1 VVPPIVAAAPN
12 AVILVATDPPDPL
25 TDVVQNLAPGV
36 KVFGTGTW
44 LDSLRFRVHLAE
56 ELGVSPRSI
65 QADVLG
71 EHGKSEVLHW
81 SGATVG
87 NVPWQDVVAQRG
99 LNEQAIKARVDEA
112 VRLANIN
119 IIKGIGASQYGIG
132 IVIARLIEAVLHN
145 EKLVAPVGSHCSKN
159 GVTFSLPSVIG
170 AAGVEEVFSPRL
182 DAEEQDLLKNSIG
195 VLQSAR
201 DRILAQHSAQ

>member
-1 VVPPIVAAAPN
+1 
-12 AVILVATDPPDPL
+12 
-25 TDVVQNLAPGV
+25 
-36 KVFGTGTW
+36 
-44 LDSLRFRVHLAE
+44 
-56 ELGVSPRSI
+56 
-65 QADVLG
+65 
-71 EHGKSEVLHW
+71 
-81 SGATVG
+81 
-87 NVPWQDVVAQRG
+87 
-99 LNEQAIKARVDEA
+99 
-112 VRLANIN
+112 
-119 IIKGIGASQYGIG
+119 
-132 IVIARLIEAVLHN
+132 VIARLIEAVLHN